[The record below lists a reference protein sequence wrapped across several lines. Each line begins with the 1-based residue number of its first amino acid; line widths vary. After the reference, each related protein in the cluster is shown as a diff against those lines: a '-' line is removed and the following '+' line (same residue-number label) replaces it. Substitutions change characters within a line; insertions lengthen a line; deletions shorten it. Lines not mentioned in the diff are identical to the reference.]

1 MELSLVSARPLPRA
15 AASPLLFAPLKPL
28 PLLRFPP
35 RKRTAF
41 ARLRSRRSRRVA
53 ASGEGEGDAAD
64 RDEEVFG
71 GRSEQVFGGRRELT
85 GVQPLVEA
93 LPPVARTAAEL
104 AVAVAAVAA
113 GYGIGLRAGGGNRAA
128 AFAGAAVL
136 GGASVAAAVAV
147 NSVVPEVAAVGL
159 HNYVAGHD
167 DPTKLEASEVEAI
180 ANKYGVSTQDAA
192 FKTELCDLYGS
203 FLYSVLPP
211 GDEDLKGNEVEVIAK
226 FKRGLGLD
234 DVDAANMHME
244 IGRRLYRERLETRD
258 RDADIEQRRA
268 FQKLIYVSNL
278 VFGDASA
285 FLLPWKRL
293 FGITDSQIDIAM
305 RDNAKNLY
313 AIQLKSI
320 GRGLDIGTLIEVR
333 RAQLACKLSDE
344 IAADMFR
351 EHAKKLIQEN
361 ISSALDILKSRNKA
375 TNSPTQVIE
384 EVKCVL
390 AFNSLLTVL
399 SKHPQGDRFA
409 RGLGPISLAGEH
421 DHDRRAG
428 DLKTLY
434 RAYATDVLSDGPVD
448 NEKLTPLND
457 LRNIF
462 GLGKREAEAIISD
475 VKSQAYRKRLAK
487 SFNTDLAAAPS
498 KASFL
503 QNLCEELQFDPELAS
518 KMHED
523 IYRQKLQ
530 QFVADGELSKDE
542 TEALMAFQVRLCIPQ
557 ETVDAAHTDICGQLF
572 EKVVKE
578 AILSVDG
585 YNADRREAVRK
596 AAQGLNLKKEAA
608 MTIFSKAVRKLFL
621 NYIQKA
627 KAAGN
632 RIEQAKELKKLISF
646 NTVVVSELLADIK
659 GELTTAEP
667 ATSSATSEPET
678 TESEGED
685 EDYEWESL
693 ETLKKT
699 RPDKELKEK
708 LGKSSQKEITLK
720 DDLPLRDRAEL
731 YQTYLMFCITGE
743 TTNVSFG
750 TAISSKKDDSEYL
763 MLKQLGRILG
773 LTAKEAQDVHIK
785 LAEKAFVQQAEVVL
799 ADGKLTE
806 SKADQLATIQKQ
818 VGLPSEHAQKII
830 KSITTT
836 KLSSAIEASISRGQ
850 IGIQQVR
857 GLKDANFEL
866 DSLISEP
873 LRETIYKKCA
883 EEIFSSGTGEFDEEE
898 VYVKMPADLIIS
910 AEKARSIVQDI
921 AKVRLENALVQAVA
935 LLRQKKRDGVISSL
949 NDLLACDAAVPASKP
964 LSWPTPRELDDL
976 YCVYMKSIPKQ
987 DKLSRLQYLLDIS
1000 AEKAEDLRDAATAGM
1015 LPQTAGQEEEELA
1028 F

>member
-1 MELSLVSARPLPRA
+1 MELSLVSARPSPRA
-15 AASPLLFAPLKPL
+15 AASPLVFAPLKPF

-35 RKRTAF
+35 RKHGAF
-41 ARLRSRRSRRVA
+41 ARLRSRRVSRVA
-53 ASGEGEGDAAD
+53 ASGDGEGDAPA

-71 GRSEQVFGGRRELT
+71 GRREEVFGGRRELT
-85 GVQPLVEA
+85 GVQPLVES
-93 LPPVARTAAEL
+93 LPPAARTAAEL
-104 AVAVAAVAA
+104 AVAAAAVAA
-113 GYGIGLRAGGGNRAA
+113 GYGIGLRLGGGSRAA
-128 AFAGAAVL
+128 AYAGAAVL
-136 GGASVAAAVAV
+136 GAASVAGAVAV
-147 NSVVPEVAAVGL
+147 NSIVPEVAAVGL
-159 HNYVAGHD
+159 HNYVAGYD
-167 DPTKLEASEVEAI
+167 DPTKLETSQVEAI

-192 FKTELCDLYGS
+192 FKAELCDLYAS

-211 GDEDLKGNEVEVIAK
+211 GDEDLKGNEVEVIVK

-313 AIQLKSI
+313 AMQLKSI

-344 IAADMFR
+344 IAADMFK

-361 ISSALDILKSRNKA
+361 ISTALDILKSRNKA
-375 TNSPTQVIE
+375 TNDPTQAIE
-384 EVKCVL
+384 EVKSVL

-409 RGLGPISLAGEH
+409 CGLGPISLGGEL

-428 DLKTLY
+428 DLKILY
-434 RAYATDVLSDGPVD
+434 RAYATEVLSEGLLD

-487 SFNTDLAAAPS
+487 CFNSDLAAAPS
-498 KASFL
+498 KASFPKISVKSYIL
-503 QNLCEELQFDPELAS
+503 ILNSLARCM
-518 KMHED
+518 K
-523 IYRQKLQ
+523 KLQ

-557 ETVDAAHTDICGQLF
+557 ETVDAAHADICGQLF

-578 AILSVDG
+578 AIVSVDG

-596 AAQGLNLKKEAA
+596 AAQSLNLKKEAA

-621 NYIQKA
+621 NYIQRA

-667 ATSSATSEPET
+667 ATSSVTSEPET

-685 EDYEWESL
+685 GDYEWESL

-708 LGKSSQKEITLK
+708 LEKSSQKDITLK
-720 DDLPLRDRAEL
+720 DDLPLSDRAEL
-731 YQTYLMFCITGE
+731 YRTYLMFCITGE

-750 TAISSKKDDSEYL
+750 TAISTKKDNSEYM
-763 MLKQLGRILG
+763 MLKQLGNILG
-773 LTAKEAQDVHIK
+773 LTRKEAQDVHIK
-785 LAEKAFVQQAEVVL
+785 LAEKAFVEQAEVVL

-806 SKADQLATIQKQ
+806 SKADQLAKIQKQ
-818 VGLPSEHAQKII
+818 VGLPAEHAQKII

-836 KLSSAIEASISRGQ
+836 KLSSAIEASIARGQ

-857 GLKDANFEL
+857 GLKEANFQL

-883 EEIFSSGTGEFDEEE
+883 EEIFSSGTGDFDEDE
-898 VYVKMPADLIIS
+898 VYVKMPADLMIS
-910 AEKARSIVQDI
+910 AEKAKSIVQGI
-921 AKVRLENALVQAVA
+921 AKLRLENALVQAIA
-935 LLRQKKRDGVISSL
+935 LLRQKKKDGVISSL

-964 LSWPTPRELDDL
+964 LSWPTLGELDDL
-976 YCVYMKSIPKQ
+976 YCVYMKSIPKP
-987 DKLSRLQYLLDIS
+987 DKLSRLQYLLAIS
-1000 AEKAEDLRDAATAGM
+1000 AEKANQLRDAATAGT
-1015 LPQTAGQEEEELA
+1015 LPVTAQEEEELA

>member
-1 MELSLVSARPLPRA
+1 MGLSLVSAKASPRA
-15 AASPLLFAPLKPL
+15 AAAAVSSSPLLPSA
-28 PLLRFPP
+28 
-35 RKRTAF
+35 T
-41 ARLRSRRSRRVA
+41 RSRPRGRRFRCVA
-53 ASGEGEGDAAD
+53 AASKG
-64 RDEEVFG
+64 EEVFG
-71 GRSEQVFGGRRELT
+71 GRKELT

-93 LPPVARTAAEL
+93 LPPAGRAVLEL
-104 AVAVAAVAA
+104 AVVAAAAA
-113 GYGIGLRAGGGNRAA
+113 GGYTLGTRYGGTRTTAV
-128 AFAGAAVL
+128 AGAAVL
-136 GGASVAAAVAV
+136 GAATLAGAAAV

-159 HNYVAGHD
+159 HNYVAGSD
-167 DPTKLEASEVEAI
+167 DPTALEASEVAAI
-180 ANKYGVSTQDAA
+180 ASKYGVSTQDAA
-192 FKTELCDLYGS
+192 FKSELCDLYAS
-203 FLYSVLPP
+203 FVYSVLPP
-211 GDEDLKGNEVEVIAK
+211 GHEALKGTEVEAIKK
-226 FKRGLGLD
+226 FKKALGLD
-234 DVDAANMHME
+234 DVDAANMHMA

-390 AFNSLLTVL
+390 AFNNLLTVL

-409 RGLGPISLAGEH
+409 RGLGPISLAGEL

-434 RAYATDVLSDGPVD
+434 RAYATDILSDGPVD

-530 QFVADGELSKDE
+530 QFVVDGELSKDE

-596 AAQGLNLKKEAA
+596 AAQSLNLKKEAA

-667 ATSSATSEPET
+667 ATSSVTSEPET

-708 LGKSSQKEITLK
+708 LGKSSQKDITLK

-1000 AEKAEDLRDAATAGM
+1000 AEKAEDLRDAATAGT
-1015 LPQTAGQEEEELA
+1015 LPQTGQEEEELA

>member
-1 MELSLVSARPLPRA
+1 MELSLVSARPSPRA
-15 AASPLLFAPLKPL
+15 AASPLLFAPLKPFS
-28 PLLRFPP
+28 LLRFPP
-35 RKRTAF
+35 RKHAAF
-41 ARLRSRRSRRVA
+41 ARLRSRRLRRVA
-53 ASGEGEGDAAD
+53 ASGDGEGDAPA

-71 GRSEQVFGGRRELT
+71 GRREEVFGGRRELT
-85 GVQPLVEA
+85 GVQPLVES
-93 LPPVARTAAEL
+93 LPPAARTAAEL
-104 AVAVAAVAA
+104 AVAAAAVAA
-113 GYGIGLRAGGGNRAA
+113 GYGIGLRLGGGSRAA
-128 AFAGAAVL
+128 AYAGAAVL
-136 GGASVAAAVAV
+136 GAASVAGAVAV

-159 HNYVAGHD
+159 HNYVAGYD
-167 DPTKLEASEVEAI
+167 DPTKLETSEVEAI
-180 ANKYGVSTQDAA
+180 ASKYGVSTQDAA
-192 FKTELCDLYGS
+192 FKAELCDLYAS

-211 GDEDLKGNEVEVIAK
+211 GDEDLKGNEVEVIVK

-268 FQKLIYVSNL
+268 FQKLIFVSNL

-313 AIQLKSI
+313 AMQLKSV
-320 GRGLDIGTLIEVR
+320 GRGLDIATLIEVR
-333 RAQLACKLSDE
+333 RAQLSYKLSDE
-344 IAADMFR
+344 VAADMFK

-361 ISSALDILKSRNKA
+361 ISSALDILKSHNKA
-375 TNSPTQVIE
+375 TNNPTQVIE
-384 EVKCVL
+384 EVKSVL

-409 RGLGPISLAGEH
+409 RGLGPISLGGEH

-428 DLKTLY
+428 DLKILY
-434 RAYATDVLSDGPVD
+434 RAYATEVLSEGLLD

-487 SFNTDLAAAPS
+487 CFNSDLAAAPS

-503 QNLCEELQFDPELAS
+503 QNLCEELYFDPELAS

-557 ETVDAAHTDICGQLF
+557 ETVDAAHADICGQLF

-578 AILSVDG
+578 AIVSVDG
-585 YNADRREAVRK
+585 YDADRRVAVRK
-596 AAQGLNLKKEAA
+596 AAQSLNLKKEAA

-659 GELTTAEP
+659 GEATTAEP

-685 EDYEWESL
+685 VDYEWESL

-708 LGKSSQKEITLK
+708 LGKSSQKDITLK

-731 YQTYLMFCITGE
+731 YRTYLMFCITGE

-750 TAISSKKDDSEYL
+750 TAISSKKDNSEYM
-763 MLKQLGRILG
+763 MLRQLGYILG
-773 LTAKEAQDVHIK
+773 LTRKEAQDVHIK
-785 LAEKAFVQQAEVVL
+785 LAEKAFVEQAEVVL

-806 SKADQLATIQKQ
+806 SKADQLAKIQKQ
-818 VGLPSEHAQKII
+818 VGVPAEHAQKII

-857 GLKDANFEL
+857 GLKEANFQL

-883 EEIFSSGTGEFDEEE
+883 EEIFSSGTGDFDEAEM
-898 VYVKMPADLIIS
+898 YVKMPGDLMIS
-910 AEKARSIVQDI
+910 VEKAKSIVQGI
-921 AKVRLENALVQAVA
+921 AKLRLENALVQAVA
-935 LLRQKKRDGVISSL
+935 LLRQKKKDGVISSL

-964 LSWPTPRELDDL
+964 LSWPTLGELDDL
-976 YCVYMKSIPKQ
+976 YCVYMKSIPKP
-987 DKLSRLQYLLDIS
+987 DKLSRLQYLLNIS
-1000 AEKAEDLRDAATAGM
+1000 AEKAEQLRDAATAGT
-1015 LPQTAGQEEEELA
+1015 LPVTAQEEEELA

>member
-1 MELSLVSARPLPRA
+1 
-15 AASPLLFAPLKPL
+15 
-28 PLLRFPP
+28 
-35 RKRTAF
+35 
-41 ARLRSRRSRRVA
+41 
-53 ASGEGEGDAAD
+53 
-64 RDEEVFG
+64 
-71 GRSEQVFGGRRELT
+71 
-85 GVQPLVEA
+85 
-93 LPPVARTAAEL
+93 
-104 AVAVAAVAA
+104 
-113 GYGIGLRAGGGNRAA
+113 
-128 AFAGAAVL
+128 
-136 GGASVAAAVAV
+136 
-147 NSVVPEVAAVGL
+147 VPEVAAVGL

-167 DPTKLEASEVEAI
+167 DPTKLDTSEVEAI

-192 FKTELCDLYGS
+192 FKAELCDLYAS

-211 GDEDLKGNEVEVIAK
+211 GDEDLKGNEVEVIVK

-313 AIQLKSI
+313 AMQLKSI

-344 IAADMFR
+344 IAADMFK

-361 ISSALDILKSRNKA
+361 ISTALDILKSRNKA
-375 TNSPTQVIE
+375 TNDPTQAIE
-384 EVKCVL
+384 EVKSVL

-399 SKHPQGDRFA
+399 SKHPQSDRFA
-409 RGLGPISLAGEH
+409 CGLGPISLGGEH

-428 DLKTLY
+428 DLKILY
-434 RAYATDVLSDGPVD
+434 RAYATEVLSEGLLD

-462 GLGKREAEAIISD
+462 GLGKREAESIISD

-487 SFNTDLAAAPS
+487 CFNSDLAAAPS

-503 QNLCEELQFDPELAS
+503 QNLCEELHFDPELAS

-557 ETVDAAHTDICGQLF
+557 ETVDAAHADICGQLF

-578 AILSVDG
+578 AIVSVDG

-596 AAQGLNLKKEAA
+596 AAQSLNLKKEAA

-621 NYIQKA
+621 NYIQRA

-646 NTVVVSELLADIK
+646 NTVVVSELLSDIK
-659 GELTTAEP
+659 GELTAAEP

-685 EDYEWESL
+685 GDYEWESL

-708 LGKSSQKEITLK
+708 LEKSSQKEITLK
-720 DDLPLRDRAEL
+720 DDLPLSDRAEL
-731 YQTYLMFCITGE
+731 YRTYLMFCITGE

-750 TAISSKKDDSEYL
+750 TAISTKKDNSEYM
-763 MLKQLGRILG
+763 MLKQLGNILG
-773 LTAKEAQDVHIK
+773 LTRKEAQDVHIK
-785 LAEKAFVQQAEVVL
+785 LAEKAFVEQAEVVL

-806 SKADQLATIQKQ
+806 SKADQLAKIQKQ
-818 VGLPSEHAQKII
+818 VGLPADHAQKII

-857 GLKDANFEL
+857 GLKEADFKL

-883 EEIFSSGTGEFDEEE
+883 EEIFSSGTGDFDEDE
-898 VYVKMPADLIIS
+898 VYVKMPADLMIS
-910 AEKARSIVQDI
+910 AEKAKSIVQGI
-921 AKVRLENALVQAVA
+921 AKLRLENALVQAIA
-935 LLRQKKRDGVISSL
+935 FLRQKKKDGVISSL

-964 LSWPTPRELDDL
+964 LSWPTLGELDDL
-976 YCVYMKSIPKQ
+976 YCVYMKSIPKP
-987 DKLSRLQYLLDIS
+987 DKLSRLQYLLAIS
-1000 AEKAEDLRDAATAGM
+1000 AEKANELRDAATAGT
-1015 LPQTAGQEEEELA
+1015 LPVTAQEEEELA

>member
-104 AVAVAAVAA
+104 AVAAAALAA

-211 GDEDLKGNEVEVIAK
+211 GDEDLKGDEVEVIAK

-409 RGLGPISLAGEH
+409 RGLGPISLAGEL

-542 TEALMAFQVRLCIPQ
+542 TEALTAFQVRLCIPQ
-557 ETVDAAHTDICGQLF
+557 ETVDAAHTGICGQLF

-596 AAQGLNLKKEAA
+596 AAQSLNLKKEAA

-667 ATSSATSEPET
+667 ATSSATSESET

-806 SKADQLATIQKQ
+806 SKADQLATIQTQ

-1000 AEKAEDLRDAATAGM
+1000 AEKAEDLRDAATAGT
-1015 LPQTAGQEEEELA
+1015 LPQTGQEEEELA

>member
-1 MELSLVSARPLPRA
+1 MGCLMWPRSEPTRLGVKRPLSRY
-15 AASPLLFAPLKPL
+15 
-28 PLLRFPP
+28 
-35 RKRTAF
+35 TVTVEHH
-41 ARLRSRRSRRVA
+41 RRSP
-53 ASGEGEGDAAD
+53 SLL
-64 RDEEVFG
+64 
-71 GRSEQVFGGRRELT
+71 QK
-85 GVQPLVEA
+85 LVY
-93 LPPVARTAAEL
+93 
-104 AVAVAAVAA
+104 VAAVEDHHRSPPLLQKDSSVSVIVAQDPNGEDELA
-113 GYGIGLRAGGGNRAA
+113 MTRGIK
-128 AFAGAAVL
+128 
-136 GGASVAAAVAV
+136 
-147 NSVVPEVAAVGL
+147 VAAVGL

-211 GDEDLKGNEVEVIAK
+211 GDEDLKGDEVEVIAK

-409 RGLGPISLAGEH
+409 RGLGPISLAGEL

-596 AAQGLNLKKEAA
+596 AAQSLNLKKEAA
-608 MTIFSKAVRKLFL
+608 MTIFSKAVRKLFLNYIQKAKAAGNRIEQAKELKKLISFNTVVVRKLFL

-708 LGKSSQKEITLK
+708 LGKSSQKEISLK

-763 MLKQLGRILG
+763 MLKQLGHILG

-1000 AEKAEDLRDAATAGM
+1000 AEKAEDLRDAATAGT
-1015 LPQTAGQEEEELA
+1015 LPQTGQEEEELA